1 MTDETPQD
9 ENGKSLSDTWS
20 AEELPDYGDFVFKPD
35 EVDIYANKLTYET
48 FIFHGKKVDYP
59 GIDHL
64 EYNPDDYSVT
74 FVYKDGGRKDLG
86 VKIQWLV
93 RPYISKTEEISI
105 VRTKDGV
112 SIDGHVVP
120 LVKTGGKA

>member
-9 ENGKSLSDTWS
+9 EKAKSLSDTWS
-20 AEELPDYGDFVFKPD
+20 AEELSDYGDFVFKPD

-48 FIFHGKKVDYP
+48 FIFHGKKVDYK
-59 GIDHL
+59 GIKHL
-64 EYNPDDYSVT
+64 EYNLDDYSVT
-74 FVYKDGGRKDLG
+74 FVYKDGARKDLG

-93 RPYISKTEEISI
+93 RPYISKTQEISI

-112 SIDGHVVP
+112 SIDGHAVP
-120 LVKTGGKA
+120 LVQVGGEA